1 MGGHGRLQVDGV
13 RDGGLQLAAIL
24 EDRYAQDEEG
34 DACKGAHPLVELF
47 ILTRCNAGAM
57 LGKADDV
64 EDEEEDVGNDEGHLS
79 ESCGVFSQL
88 VSMEL
93 QVLRR
98 GLLLPELGTTGRPWV
113 EVGSARV
120 VHLVK
125 YHLDLHI

>member
-1 MGGHGRLQVDGV
+1 M
-13 RDGGLQLAAIL
+13 RDSGLQLTAIL

-47 ILTRCNAGAM
+47 VLTRSDAGGM

-64 EDEEEDVGNDEGHLS
+64 EDEEEDVGNDEGHLG

-93 QVLRR
+93 QVLRS
-98 GLLLPELGTTGRPWV
+98 GLLLPECGTTGRPWV

-120 VHLVK
+120 IHLVK